1 MKKVRQY
8 QKQIITFIVI
18 LLLLEFGIYPCLT
31 MANTFAN
38 ILGAIALLVIS
49 IWGILEV
56 KELFKSEG
64 EDITKIPPGETELD
78 YIPKPKPKMKA
89 KAKVTKSEYPLPP
102 HSTTVKTT
110 KPKKTK

>member
-1 MKKVRQY
+1 
-8 QKQIITFIVI
+8 
-18 LLLLEFGIYPCLT
+18 
-31 MANTFAN
+31 
-38 ILGAIALLVIS
+38 
-49 IWGILEV
+49 
-56 KELFKSEG
+56 
-64 EDITKIPPGETELD
+64 LD

>member
-1 MKKVRQY
+1 MNKVKKY

-18 LLLLEFGIYPCLT
+18 ALLFQYGIFPCLT

-56 KELFKSEG
+56 KELFKT
-64 EDITKIPPGETELD
+64 EDIANIPPGETELD
-78 YIPKPKPKMKA
+78 YIPKPAPKMKA
-89 KAKVTKSEYPLPP
+89 KTKVVKSEFPMKP
-102 HSTTVKTT
+102 HSKTVKST
-110 KPKKTK
+110 KTK